1 MRKTSLILLAS
12 ATLPMAVQAA
22 NTEFSYGGYIKMD
35 AMISNYS
42 EGEIA
47 STSSGRDFYVPSATP
62 TGNTGN
68 DSSAFDMGAQTS
80 RINFKT
86 VTTLNSGEKVTT
98 FVEMDF
104 LTGSGN
110 EVVSNSNSPRLR
122 HAFFKHGNY
131 TFGQTWSTFMNT
143 GALLETVD
151 FLGVSDGT
159 VFNRQAQIRYTN
171 GGLQLAL
178 ENPATTVNGVGNTDD
193 SALPDMIAR
202 YNFKAGNAVL
212 SVAGIAR
219 NLAYKDEANNI
230 DESIMRFGMNVS
242 GKLMVG
248 KDDLKFSITKG
259 HVARYVGL
267 AMSSDAT
274 LTNKGDL
281 VGNNVTAAFI
291 GFRHHWN
298 DSVRSTIGYSMIN
311 ADNHADAGTAVNKSS
326 KSMRA
331 NVMWSPAE
339 KMTYGVELSK
349 ATLEKESGV
358 DGDMTRAQFTAKY
371 AF

>member
-1 MRKTSLILLAS
+1 M
-12 ATLPMAVQAA
+12 
-22 NTEFSYGGYIKMD
+22 
-35 AMISNYS
+35 
-42 EGEIA
+42 
-47 STSSGRDFYVPSATP
+47 
-62 TGNTGN
+62 
-68 DSSAFDMGAQTS
+68 
-80 RINFKT
+80 
-86 VTTLNSGEKVTT
+86 
-98 FVEMDF
+98 
-104 LTGSGN
+104 
-110 EVVSNSNSPRLR
+110 
-122 HAFFKHGNY
+122 
-131 TFGQTWSTFMNT
+131 
-143 GALLETVD
+143 ETVD

-202 YNFKAGNAVL
+202 YNFKAGNADL